1 MTVQWP
7 VLWMAGRLQ
16 VTLFWYRPH
25 CWHLNGKSREGCIKA
40 RSASVSLA
48 SMGQATKHTT
58 SLLTNSQCYITIRP
72 IITTYGPKCLLTEN
86 MSNKR
91 IIHSITS
98 RQYTT
103 WPALRVVGWSLS
115 PRPTKND
122 TTAKPSRRFHLLE
135 AQSLNLFPRVG
146 GSECRIWHEKK
157 LKVLTEP
164 ACQRGMLRKPE
175 NFLVEGFSL
184 IFWTW
189 PCTKHNICLLRTEE
203 LTNRNV
209 LI

>member
-1 MTVQWP
+1 M
-7 VLWMAGRLQ
+7 LIG
-16 VTLFWYRPH
+16 
-25 CWHLNGKSREGCIKA
+25 WHLNEKSREGCIKA

-58 SLLTNSQCYITIRP
+58 GLLTSGCQCYITIRP

-122 TTAKPSRRFHLLE
+122 TTAKPSTRFHLLE

-146 GSECRIWHEKK
+146 GSECRIWHEKNQGFNRSIAYREEW
-157 LKVLTEP
+157 LWNPT
-164 ACQRGMLRKPE
+164 
-175 NFLVEGFSL
+175 NFFVERVFVRFFGLDRAQTQQLFTSHSG
-184 IFWTW
+184 TYQ
-189 PCTKHNICLLRTEE
+189 
-203 LTNRNV
+203 
-209 LI
+209 